1 MTNMVGTRANFGV
14 IIPSTNTV
22 VESEYYDMRPSGV
35 SFHAGRIWIQDAG
48 LGSDD
53 EFEQFLV
60 HLREQLG
67 TAVRD
72 VMTCLPDYLIMG
84 MSAET
89 FWGGAAG
96 NERFEKW
103 IQDLSGLSVSTG
115 ASACQQAL
123 HAYGAR
129 RIGVIT
135 PYQSVGDE
143 QVRQFFTD
151 LGFDVVAVNGLKCA
165 TATGIA
171 EVDVAV
177 IEQAFLAVDGP
188 DVDALVQAGTN
199 LSAVRVAAKLE
210 PKLGKPVL
218 AINAATL
225 WHALRTNGIDDR
237 FDGFGSLLREH

>member
-1 MTNMVGTRANFGV
+1 MTNVVGPRGTFGV
-14 IIPSTNTV
+14 IVPSTNTV
-22 VESEYYDMRPSGV
+22 VESEYYDMRPAGV
-35 SFHAGRIWIQDAG
+35 SFHAGRIWIEDEG

-53 EFEQFLV
+53 DFEQFLV
-60 HLREQLG
+60 RLREQLA

-72 VMTCLPDYLIMG
+72 VMTCRPDYLIMG

-96 NERFEKW
+96 NERFEQW
-103 IQDLSGLSVSTG
+103 IHELSGLSVSTG
-115 ASACQQAL
+115 ASACKQAL
-123 HAYGAR
+123 QAYGAR

-151 LGFDVVAVNGLKCA
+151 LGFDVAAVHGLKCP
-165 TATGIA
+165 TATSIA
-171 EVDVAV
+171 EVDAAT
-177 IEQAFLAVDGP
+177 IEQAFLSVDGP

-199 LSAVRVAAKLE
+199 LSAVRVAAELE
-210 PKLGKPVL
+210 RKLGKPVL
-218 AINAATL
+218 AINAATV

-237 FDGFGSLLREH
+237 IEGYGSLLSEH

>member
-1 MTNMVGTRANFGV
+1 MVNVVGPRATFGV

-22 VESEYYDMRPSGV
+22 VESEYYEMRPPGV
-35 SFHAGRIWIQDAG
+35 SFHAGRIWIEDED

-53 EFEQFLV
+53 NFEEFLV
-60 HLREQLG
+60 RLREQLA

-72 VMTCLPDYLIMG
+72 VMTCHPDYLIMG

-96 NERFEKW
+96 NARFEAW
-103 IQDLSGLSVSTG
+103 IRELSGLSVSTG
-115 ASACQQAL
+115 ASACQLAL
-123 HAYGAR
+123 NEYGAR

-151 LGFDVVAVNGLKCA
+151 LGFEVAGVHGLKCP
-165 TATGIA
+165 TATSIA
-171 EVDVAV
+171 EVPAST
-177 IEQAFLAVDGP
+177 IEEAFLSVDGP

-199 LSAVRVAAKLE
+199 LSAVHVAPELE
-210 PKLGKPVL
+210 ARLGKPVL
-218 AINAATL
+218 AINTATL

-237 FDGFGSLLREH
+237 FDGFGSLLAEH